1 MRWIGWLLL
10 LLAACS
16 AQRVQEQNNASLAE
30 IREVETAR
38 TAQLASL
45 AGRGAIE
52 LRWRDDDGN
61 HREQGD
67 LDFWRDGLSL
77 SFRISKL
84 GEPLYWFGG
93 DEQHHWF
100 FDMTGDETVLH
111 IDMDDPYLDDIV
123 SDTRDG
129 LVLLGLAPL
138 PKGTESGVNPM
149 STLDARGRT
158 WQVTW
163 REGRLA
169 SVTLIDGDH
178 HLIAT
183 HRRSIQVEIPNSLSL
198 NWPVTSGL
206 IDISRNDREG
216 EEIKIAFGRLST
228 DTSEEPMDRVFDLAF
243 LRSALRP
250 ATVRGPSP

>member
-1 MRWIGWLLL
+1 
-10 LLAACS
+10 
-16 AQRVQEQNNASLAE
+16 
-30 IREVETAR
+30 
-38 TAQLASL
+38 
-45 AGRGAIE
+45 
-52 LRWRDDDGN
+52 
-61 HREQGD
+61 
-67 LDFWRDGLSL
+67 
-77 SFRISKL
+77 
-84 GEPLYWFGG
+84 
-93 DEQHHWF
+93 
-100 FDMTGDETVLH
+100 MTGDETVLH